1 MDIHQIQ
8 VKYDPLADRLLLQI
22 RTRDELLF
30 PIWLT
35 RRMVIRLWP
44 HFRGMV
50 SGLAVTRSAPSAMA
64 VPEAR
69 DMLAEAAR
77 ERALKSADFKTEFNT
92 SSGKQPLGPEP
103 VLPTAIDLR
112 PAQGQAV
119 VLVIRDTA
127 GRSLELAFGEDLAHG
142 LMKLV
147 ESALVAAE
155 WGLVAAPRPAPAGP
169 PAPTPPRVLN

>member
-69 DMLAEAAR
+69 DMLADAAS
-77 ERALKSADFKTEFNT
+77 ERALQSADFKTEFDT
-92 SSGKQPLGPEP
+92 SGAKQPLGPEP
-103 VLPTAIDLR
+103 VLPAAIDLR
-112 PAQGQAV
+112 PAKGQAV
-119 VLVIRDTA
+119 VLVIRDA
-127 GRSLELAFGEDLAHG
+127 DGRSLELAFGEDLAHG
-142 LMKLV
+142 LSRLV
-147 ESALVAAE
+147 ESALVASE
-155 WGLVAAPRPAPAGP
+155 WGLVAAAVETQSEPGKP
-169 PAPTPPRVLN
+169 PARVLN

>member
-22 RTRDELLF
+22 RTRDESLF

-35 RRMVIRLWP
+35 RRMVMRLWP
-44 HFRGMV
+44 HLHGMV
-50 SGLAVTRSAPSAMA
+50 SGLAVTRSAPAALA

-69 DMLAEAAR
+69 DMLADAAR
-77 ERALKSADFKTEFNT
+77 QRALKSADFKTEFNP
-92 SSGKQPLGPEP
+92 SSARQPLGPEP
-103 VLPTAIDLR
+103 ALPMAIDLR

-127 GRSLELAFGEDLAHG
+127 GHSLELALGEDLAHG
-142 LMKLV
+142 LLALV
-147 ESALVAAE
+147 ESALASSD
-155 WGLVAAPRPAPAGP
+155 WGLTVQPAAGTEPAAPPA
-169 PAPTPPRVLN
+169 RMLN

>member
-8 VKYDPLADRLLLQI
+8 VKYDPLADRLMLQI
-22 RTRDELLF
+22 RTRDEQLF

-35 RRMVIRLWP
+35 RRMVMRLWP

-50 SGLAVTRSAPSAMA
+50 SGLAVKSTAPAAMA

-77 ERALKSADFKTEFNT
+77 ERALQSADFKTQFDT
-92 SSGKQPLGPEP
+92 SSAKQPLGPEP

-119 VLVIRDTA
+119 VLVIRDAA

-142 LMKLV
+142 LLKLV
-147 ESALVAAE
+147 ESALTTSE
-155 WGLVAAPRPAPAGP
+155 WGLGGPAPSAGGEPAP
-169 PAPTPPRVLN
+169 PARVLN

>member
-77 ERALKSADFKTEFNT
+77 ERALQSADFKTQFDT
-92 SSGKQPLGPEP
+92 SGAKQPLGPEP
-103 VLPTAIDLR
+103 VLPAAIDLR
-112 PAQGQAV
+112 PAKGQAV
-119 VLVIRDTA
+119 VLVIRDA
-127 GRSLELAFGEDLAHG
+127 NGRSLELAFGEDLAHG
-142 LMKLV
+142 LSRLV
-147 ESALVAAE
+147 ESALVASE
-155 WGLVAAPRPAPAGP
+155 WGLVAAAVETQSEPGKP
-169 PAPTPPRVLN
+169 PARVLN

>member
-22 RTRDELLF
+22 RTRDEQLF

-35 RRMVIRLWP
+35 RRMVMRLWP

-50 SGLAVTRSAPSAMA
+50 SGLAVKRTAPAAMA

-77 ERALKSADFKTEFNT
+77 QRALQSADFKTQFDV
-92 SSGKQPLGPEP
+92 SSAKQPLGPEP

-119 VLVIRDTA
+119 VLVIRDAA

-142 LMKLV
+142 LLKLV
-147 ESALVAAE
+147 ESALATSE
-155 WGLVAAPRPAPAGP
+155 WGLGGTAPA
-169 PAPTPPRVLN
+169 AESESTASAARVLN

>member
-8 VKYDPLADRLLLQI
+8 VKYDALADRLLLQI
-22 RTRDELLF
+22 RTRDEQLF

-50 SGLAVTRSAPSAMA
+50 SGLAVTRSAPSALA

-69 DMLAEAAR
+69 DMLADAAR
-77 ERALKSADFKTEFNT
+77 ERALKSADFKTEFNST
-92 SSGKQPLGPEP
+92 AAMQPLGPEP

-112 PAQGQAV
+112 PAKGQAV
-119 VLVIRDTA
+119 VLVIRDA
-127 GRSLELAFGEDLAHG
+127 QGRSLELAFGEDLAHG
-142 LMKLV
+142 LLKLV
-147 ESALVAAE
+147 ESALATSE
-155 WGLVAAPRPAPAGP
+155 WGLVAPSAPAETAAPAPA
-169 PAPTPPRVLN
+169 RVLN

>member
-35 RRMVIRLWP
+35 RRMVMRLWP

-50 SGLAVTRSAPSAMA
+50 SGLAVSRSAPSAMA

-69 DMLAEAAR
+69 DMMAEAAR
-77 ERALKSADFKTEFNT
+77 ERALKSADFKTQFDTT
-92 SSGKQPLGPEP
+92 SVKQPLGSEP

-119 VLVIRDTA
+119 VLVIRDAA

-147 ESALVAAE
+147 ESALAASE
-155 WGLVAAPRPAPAGP
+155 WGLVAPQAAAAAEPG
-169 PAPTPPRVLN
+169 TPSARVLN

>member
-22 RTRDELLF
+22 RTRDEQLF

-50 SGLAVTRSAPSAMA
+50 SGLAVTRSAPTAMA

-69 DMLAEAAR
+69 DMLADAAR
-77 ERALKSADFKTEFNT
+77 ERALKAADFRTQFDP
-92 SSGKQPLGPEP
+92 SGAKQPLGPEP

-112 PAQGQAV
+112 PAKGQAV
-119 VLVIRDTA
+119 VLVIRDAA

-142 LMKLV
+142 LLKLV
-147 ESALVAAE
+147 ESALAASE
-155 WGLVAAPRPAPAGP
+155 WGLVAQAAPAAAEPGTP
-169 PAPTPPRVLN
+169 PARVLN

>member
-8 VKYDPLADRLLLQI
+8 VKYDALADRLLLQI
-22 RTRDELLF
+22 RTRDEQLF

-50 SGLAVTRSAPSAMA
+50 SGLAVSRTSPTAMA

-77 ERALKSADFKTEFNT
+77 ERALKSADFKTEFNA
-92 SSGKQPLGPEP
+92 SAAKQPLGPEP

-112 PAQGQAV
+112 PAKGQAV
-119 VLVIRDTA
+119 VLVIRDA
-127 GRSLELAFGEDLAHG
+127 HGRSLELAFGEDLAHG
-142 LMKLV
+142 LLKLV
-147 ESALVAAE
+147 ESALAASE
-155 WGLVAAPRPAPAGP
+155 WGLVAPAAAQAPEPGTP
-169 PAPTPPRVLN
+169 PARVLN

>member
-22 RTRDELLF
+22 RTRDDSLF

-35 RRMVIRLWP
+35 RRMVMRLWP

-69 DMLAEAAR
+69 DMLADAAR
-77 ERALKSADFKTEFNT
+77 ERALQSADFKTQFDA
-92 SSGKQPLGPEP
+92 SSAKQPLGPEP
-103 VLPTAIDLR
+103 VLPAAIDLR
-112 PAQGQAV
+112 PAKGQAV
-119 VLVIRDTA
+119 VLVIRDA
-127 GRSLELAFGEDLAHG
+127 DGRSLELAFGEDLAHG
-142 LMKLV
+142 LSRLV
-147 ESALVAAE
+147 ESALVASE
-155 WGLVAAPRPAPAGP
+155 WGLVAAAVETQAEPGKP
-169 PAPTPPRVLN
+169 PARVLN

>member
-69 DMLAEAAR
+69 DMLADAAR
-77 ERALKSADFKTEFNT
+77 ERALQSADFKTEFDT
-92 SSGKQPLGPEP
+92 SGAKQPLGPEP
-103 VLPTAIDLR
+103 VLPAAIDLR
-112 PAQGQAV
+112 PAKGQAV
-119 VLVIRDTA
+119 VLVIRDA
-127 GRSLELAFGEDLAHG
+127 DGRSLELAFGEDLAHG
-142 LMKLV
+142 LSRLV
-147 ESALVAAE
+147 ESALVASE
-155 WGLVAAPRPAPAGP
+155 WGLVAAAVETQSEPGKP
-169 PAPTPPRVLN
+169 PARVLN

>member
-35 RRMVIRLWP
+35 RRMVMRLWP

-77 ERALKSADFKTEFNT
+77 ERALRSADFKTQFDP
-92 SSGKQPLGPEP
+92 SSAKQALGPEP
-103 VLPTAIDLR
+103 MLPTAIDLR
-112 PAQGQAV
+112 PAKGQAV
-119 VLVIRDTA
+119 VLVIRDA
-127 GRSLELAFGEDLAHG
+127 NGRSLELAFGEDLAHG
-142 LMKLV
+142 LSRLV
-147 ESALVAAE
+147 ESALVASE
-155 WGLVAAPRPAPAGP
+155 WGLVAAAAETQTEPG
-169 PAPTPPRVLN
+169 TPSARVLN

>member
-22 RTRDELLF
+22 RTREEQLF

-35 RRMVIRLWP
+35 RRMVVRLWP

-50 SGLAVTRSAPSAMA
+50 SGLAVSRTAPSALA

-69 DMLAEAAR
+69 DMLADAAR
-77 ERALKSADFKTEFNT
+77 ERALKAADFKTAFNASAAT
-92 SSGKQPLGPEP
+92 QPLGPEP
-103 VLPTAIDLR
+103 VLPIAIDLR
-112 PAQGQAV
+112 PAPGQAV
-119 VLVIRDTA
+119 VLVIRDNH

-142 LMKLV
+142 LLKLV
-147 ESALVAAE
+147 ESALAGSE
-155 WGLVAAPRPAPAGP
+155 WGLGTPAAAQPAEPGTLA
-169 PAPTPPRVLN
+169 ARVLN

>member
-30 PIWLT
+30 LIWLT

-69 DMLAEAAR
+69 DMLADAAR
-77 ERALKSADFKTEFNT
+77 ERALRSADFKTEFDT
-92 SSGKQPLGPEP
+92 SGAKQPLGPEP
-103 VLPTAIDLR
+103 VLPAAIDLR
-112 PAQGQAV
+112 PAKGQAV
-119 VLVIRDTA
+119 VLVIRDA
-127 GRSLELAFGEDLAHG
+127 DGRSLELAFGEDLAHG
-142 LMKLV
+142 LSRLV
-147 ESALVAAE
+147 ESALVASE
-155 WGLVAAPRPAPAGP
+155 WGLVAAAVETQAEPGKP
-169 PAPTPPRVLN
+169 PARVLN

>member
-22 RTRDELLF
+22 RTRDEQLF

-35 RRMVIRLWP
+35 RRMVMRLWP

-50 SGLAVTRSAPSAMA
+50 SGLAVKRTAPAAMA

-77 ERALKSADFKTEFNT
+77 ERALQSADFKTQFDT
-92 SSGKQPLGPEP
+92 SSAKQPLGPEP

-119 VLVIRDTA
+119 VLAIRDAA

-142 LMKLV
+142 LLKLV
-147 ESALVAAE
+147 ESALATSE
-155 WGLVAAPRPAPAGP
+155 WGLGGPSPAAGGEPAAPPA
-169 PAPTPPRVLN
+169 RVLN

>member
-8 VKYDPLADRLLLQI
+8 VKYDALADRLLLQI
-22 RTRDELLF
+22 RTRDEQLF

-50 SGLAVTRSAPSAMA
+50 SGLAVTRSAPSALA

-77 ERALKSADFKTEFNT
+77 ERALKSADFKTEFNA
-92 SSGKQPLGPEP
+92 SAAKQPLGPEP

-112 PAQGQAV
+112 PAKGQAV
-119 VLVIRDTA
+119 VLVIRDA
-127 GRSLELAFGEDLAHG
+127 QGRSLELAFGEDLAHG
-142 LMKLV
+142 LLKLV
-147 ESALVAAE
+147 ESALAASE
-155 WGLVAAPRPAPAGP
+155 WGLVAPSAAAEPAAPAPA
-169 PAPTPPRVLN
+169 RVLN

>member
-22 RTRDELLF
+22 RTRDDSLF

-35 RRMVIRLWP
+35 RRMVMRLWP

-50 SGLAVTRSAPSAMA
+50 SGLAVTRSAPSALA

-69 DMLAEAAR
+69 DMLADAAR
-77 ERALKSADFKTEFNT
+77 QRALKSADFKTEFKAGNAR
-92 SSGKQPLGPEP
+92 QPLGPEP

-119 VLVIRDTA
+119 VLVIRDSE

-142 LMKLV
+142 LLTLV
-147 ESALVAAE
+147 ESALASSE
-155 WGLVAAPRPAPAGP
+155 WGLVAQPAASAEPAAPLA
-169 PAPTPPRVLN
+169 RVLN

>member
-22 RTRDELLF
+22 RTREEQLF

-35 RRMVIRLWP
+35 RRMVVRLWP

-50 SGLAVTRSAPSAMA
+50 SGLAVSRTAPSALA

-77 ERALKSADFKTEFNT
+77 ERALKSADFKTEFNA
-92 SSGKQPLGPEP
+92 SAAKLPLGPEP
-103 VLPTAIDLR
+103 ILPTGIDLR
-112 PAQGQAV
+112 PAPGQAV
-119 VLVIRDTA
+119 VLVIRDTH

-142 LMKLV
+142 LLKLL
-147 ESALVAAE
+147 ESALAGSE
-155 WGLVAAPRPAPAGP
+155 WGLVTSAAAQPAEPGTP
-169 PAPTPPRVLN
+169 PARVLN

>member
-22 RTRDELLF
+22 RTRDDLLF

-35 RRMVIRLWP
+35 RRLVIRLWP

-50 SGLAVTRSAPSAMA
+50 SGLAVSRSAPSAMA

-92 SSGKQPLGPEP
+92 SSVKQPLGPEP

-119 VLVIRDTA
+119 VLVIRDAA

-147 ESALVAAE
+147 ESALAASE
-155 WGLVAAPRPAPAGP
+155 WGLVAPQAAAAGEPNAP
-169 PAPTPPRVLN
+169 PARVLN

>member
-77 ERALKSADFKTEFNT
+77 ERALQSADFKTQFDT
-92 SSGKQPLGPEP
+92 SGAKQPLGPEP
-103 VLPTAIDLR
+103 VLPAAIDLR
-112 PAQGQAV
+112 PAKGQAV
-119 VLVIRDTA
+119 VLVIRDA
-127 GRSLELAFGEDLAHG
+127 DGRSLELAFGEDLAHG
-142 LMKLV
+142 LSRLV
-147 ESALVAAE
+147 ESALVASE
-155 WGLVAAPRPAPAGP
+155 WGLVAAAVETQSEPGKP
-169 PAPTPPRVLN
+169 PARVLN

>member
-69 DMLAEAAR
+69 DMLADAAR
-77 ERALKSADFKTEFNT
+77 ERALQSADFKTEFDT
-92 SSGKQPLGPEP
+92 SGAKQPLGPEP
-103 VLPTAIDLR
+103 VLPAAIDLR
-112 PAQGQAV
+112 PAKGQAV
-119 VLVIRDTA
+119 VLVIRDA
-127 GRSLELAFGEDLAHG
+127 NGRSLELAFGEDLAHG
-142 LMKLV
+142 LSRLV
-147 ESALVAAE
+147 ESALVASE
-155 WGLVAAPRPAPAGP
+155 WGLVAAAVETQSEPGKP
-169 PAPTPPRVLN
+169 PARVLN

>member
-22 RTRDELLF
+22 RTRDEQLF

-35 RRMVIRLWP
+35 RRMVMRLWP
-44 HFRGMV
+44 HFRGLV
-50 SGLAVTRSAPSAMA
+50 SGLAVSRSAPAAMA

-77 ERALKSADFKTEFNT
+77 ERALKSADFKTQFDAT
-92 SSGKQPLGPEP
+92 SAKQPLGPEP

-112 PAQGQAV
+112 PAEGHAV
-119 VLVIRDTA
+119 VLVIRDGA
-127 GRSLELAFGEDLAHG
+127 GRNLELAFGEDLAHG

-147 ESALVAAE
+147 ESALATSE
-155 WGLVAAPRPAPAGP
+155 WGLVAAQATASTVPGTP
-169 PAPTPPRVLN
+169 PARVLN